1 MKKLII
7 LVILFVCIT
16 GCSNVTSDG
25 IGLDDNQTETTN
37 LFINDSI
44 TKEENLTEDEFVTY
58 IDSINYHVDAITEEK
73 MVTVTDQK
81 TLENTFITLT
91 DFIFYN
97 GTIKGKTFNE
107 LTTSSK
113 EKILDIYQD
122 IDQKIETK
130 IPGYKQKIKD
140 TTTKTYNNVKE
151 KVSKLKEDI
160 KNKYIEDYGQEKY
173 DQVEKTYEESKE
185 LLKET
190 AEETYDVIV
199 DVTKDFY
206 ESTKNKAENWYK
218 NYKESR
224 N

>member
-44 TKEENLTEDEFVTY
+44 TEEETLTEDEFVTY

-130 IPGYKQKIKD
+130 IPEYKQKIKD

-151 KVSKLKEDI
+151 KLNNLKEEI
-160 KNKYIEDYGQEKY
+160 KNKYIEDYGQEGY
-173 DQVEKTYEESKE
+173 NQVEKTYEEGKE
-185 LLKET
+185 TLKES
-190 AEETYDVIV
+190 AKETYDVIV